1 MARVIR
7 YLEDGVWKYASVKDV
22 GDLEKLQTV
31 SKADIVSAINELVAN
46 GNAMGIDLGG
56 RVDGL
61 EGQANELVQITGN
74 VQEVLGQVQGE
85 LNDKVEK
92 MYLDEQ
98 VNKLVSKEAYDA
110 NYQKIEGELLEKVDV
125 NKYNEEYQLVTG
137 KLNDKADLSAFE
149 DVKGRV
155 STTEQEI
162 TNVKGELISK
172 VGKTEYDGAV
182 GLNRWIARKYDI
194 NIGSN
199 GATPSFDHIK
209 GKQPSAIIDYDDNVK
224 LQPFVGDYY
233 IGHYFTNIYMKNA
246 KTVTVNVTN
255 DDGAVIYMNGAKM
268 YEGGTR
274 TTVLPVALTFRAG
287 WNTVEVLHYE
297 HSGATEHVTLGVKL
311 STQVDKMTS
320 VIGVGDKNETRL
332 TQAETEIKQT
342 SEAIKLKAEGSEV
355 TQLGNRVQTN
365 EGSIE
370 VMKNE
375 IKSLVRSEDFNKYT
389 GRLEVAESTI
399 IQHSDQINQKVGITQ
414 HNALND
420 IVTEQQTSIN
430 QLTDEIDLKA
440 TKSEYDGLN
449 GRVGNAE
456 TQIKLNTEAINLRAK
471 QTELD
476 KTNGRLQT
484 AESQLNVQAGEI
496 ASKVTQEDINK
507 SIDDLSFEVR
517 NLILNSG
524 FARGFE
530 SWNNTSFTI
539 LPAEADKPNSKIVK
553 VGRTGASANNI
564 INLISNKANVQN
576 GDSVSFSVDFKVTS
590 FSAYDFKT
598 PFIVEFYDDAG
609 VRVQFKDVSLSNMGI
624 STMPDGKWIR
634 LTYTEKANSASITK
648 VALRIGLFRNGEVFY
663 REPQMQIGT
672 KATGYMLAP
681 EDSLG
686 AETRLANAESTIVQ
700 HATAIDLKANANDV
714 YKKTEAD
721 GKVSTAVTQ
730 AKGEIKIETDKIS
743 QNVTNLTQTVTTQGT
758 TISNHETSISQMKGS
773 IDLKAEKKDVYT
785 KTESDGKVNT
795 AVTNAKAEIKLTTDG
810 ITQTVTNVKGD
821 VSGLKDTVTA
831 QGTQIKQTSDEVAIN
846 VVKKGNVKA
855 SINASTEGIKIGGQ
869 HVDITGQ
876 VTFQSLDPT
885 MQGKVNAGADA
896 KNQID
901 GMQLGGQNIVSKKQI
916 TPINVASSSYDES
929 TNTWTLTA
937 NSGAGGAWGAGVR
950 ITEKTSVV
958 PVGSWF
964 TGSFEIFSPIDAT
977 WNVDVNNFPVTG
989 TSTSNDNDDT
999 ALRKT
1004 SSKALK
1010 ANTWTKCWFMWKNKD
1025 NSASDL
1031 YDQSNIGLVNSSGAP
1046 VTFKIRNVKGELGN
1060 VVTAYSPSQ
1069 VDIDELISNVDT
1081 KAEASKKAIADMS
1094 NDNKATSL
1102 EKQQLKK
1109 EWATITAEKPQ
1120 YEALANTY
1128 GITTEKTNYV
1138 NAYNALNTAITPI
1151 IANISVTSDINGA
1164 TFRNTFDDYYDKKA
1178 QLIKKINE
1186 LAKKRA
1192 EDAETNSKNYTNVIA
1207 SNESSYI
1214 NKNYNFADWTG
1225 SLPNGY
1231 AGLVGASPTKIA
1243 SENGNGNTLKFT
1255 TTAGQSGYIN
1265 TNAMNKP
1272 FYEYAYIESTF
1283 KLESGSINGS
1293 GILFRYW
1300 KADGKTI
1307 YWDNV
1312 IKFKDIIPSPVL
1324 NKWYTVSKIVKV
1336 PVTTDFG
1343 GYGIFPM
1350 ASWATID
1357 STMPAC
1363 VLQFDSVITRP
1374 ATEQEIS
1381 SYESSIAIKDMSN
1394 DNKLTPI
1401 EKQQLKKE
1409 WATISAEKP
1418 QYEALSTTYGVT
1430 TEKTNYVNSYNA
1442 LNTFITPFL
1451 TNTTTTSDINGTTFR
1466 NTFDDYYDKKAQ
1478 LIKKV
1483 NELSRSIG
1491 TGADAKAQDAKNSIA
1506 DMSSDSKITAV
1517 EKVQLKKEWAVMV
1530 AEKPQYEASASS
1542 FGIVGERNN
1551 YVSAYNTL
1559 NTALNGTGGILT
1571 NMTTTSSV
1579 NGATFRA
1586 QFDDY
1591 YDKKAQLV
1599 RKINDVS
1606 KEFTQGMNGRILY
1619 NDPMFRDGLNSIS
1632 IYNNTSGGNVT
1643 LNRIAKPAD
1652 APTISTHILELK
1664 SLALPIS
1671 PAYGGFTF
1679 QTMSRAN
1686 AIFLTKIV
1694 AKIPVGTKITWA
1706 SNSTGDNGKQ
1716 SWLTSQSGTGKWE
1729 EYICRVQCG
1738 ATGNFSTTNFFAI
1751 EGGTLP
1757 LTWHVAYATVFDA
1770 TDYDYSIKDMSN
1782 DNKLTPVEKQQ
1793 LKKEWATISAEKP
1806 HYETLAN
1813 NFSISTEKT
1822 NYVNSYN
1829 ALNTLLTPLI
1839 ANITTTSDVN
1849 GGTFR
1854 NTFDDYYDKKAQLNR
1869 KINESA
1875 KALADGAQVAINA
1888 GKPTWDR
1895 ASNINS
1901 NGTWNTTKL
1910 SGQILDAQIASAVNW
1925 NGAKSLLDSWKSG
1938 TTLIN
1943 GGMIATNTIFSQQ
1956 IAIGDFTNLSQINEE
1971 KNPNGYPTV
1980 LLSNKRYFKI
1990 GNSAYAPMNVI
2001 TNTYVEFKVNDEY
2014 YIAFNGYRDS
2024 GITSLN
2030 AVFRYYY
2037 TDNTW
2042 ENAGSVS
2049 ILPTTADTRIAK
2061 NLKITAPPN
2070 DTKTLK
2076 AVNLFF
2082 EKDNGTTNGYYY
2094 IRDIEVRKR
2103 YTGELVVDGSIKAQ
2117 QLDVASLFAHTAF
2130 INNLKSQNVSASNIV
2145 GGVIKGIRYE
2155 SINASNPSIKL
2166 ILEGNTVKSYGA
2178 LSGGKQ
2184 NYAELKEGGFR
2195 VFEVAE
2201 SGSPFGDREANIL
2214 PARLHVQ
2221 HGGRSGAFEPNEL
2234 RFWAGGQLA
2243 KVNIDVVGNDASGY
2257 GLRLEANGGL
2267 YVKNTT
2273 DINQPAIQFE
2283 SGESIYLDGWGNFRG
2298 GKYSTQWA
2306 TWSIK
2311 DANDRLRIL
2320 IPMGK
2325 GTSAGN
2331 EYHSHSGGHKFYH
2344 DTYLGFSAYTK
2355 ASGTELLMQFLGKAN
2370 FKYWAGGNYF
2380 ECKNQA
2386 DNGFVPIYAS
2396 AFNIGSSEVWKTD
2409 IEKYEKSAL
2418 DVIANTNVMTYK
2430 YKSDVEESE
2439 NPHTHVGL
2447 IAEYAPK
2454 EVQSKDGRAIDGYA
2468 MSSIA
2473 WKAIQELSEQVRQLK
2488 EQLNN
2493 R

>member
-989 TSTSNDNDDT
+989 TSTSNDNDDSS
-999 ALRKT
+999 LRKT
-1004 SSKALK
+1004 SNKSLK
-1010 ANTWTKCWFMWKNKD
+1010 ANTWTKCWFTWKNRD
-1025 NSASDL
+1025 NATVDL
-1031 YDQSNIGLVNSSGAP
+1031 YDQSNIELVNNSGAP

-1060 VVTAYSPSQ
+1060 VVTAYSLAQ
-1069 VDIDELISNVDT
+1069 EDIDAIINNISFGGRNIFLNAGLLQGATNWYSNVAQTAVVADGEDKAFKFTPNTGAGRAGVYQRLGGGSSSTKPFDKDQEYTVSVMMKASTGSHKLHIGAESLDVKTVDVDT
-1081 KAEASKKAIADMS
+1081 TWREYSHTFKGTGAGNGTVIFYTTALADGVDFYIKRMKLEKGNRKTDFTLAPEDYDKLVADVDVKAEASKKAIADMS

-1151 IANISVTSDINGA
+1151 IANIAVTSDINGA

-1186 LAKKRA
+1186 LSRSIGTSADAKA
-1192 EDAETNSKNYTNVIA
+1192 EASKSAIA
-1207 SNESSYI
+1207 DMAN
-1214 NKNYNFADWTG
+1214 D
-1225 SLPNGY
+1225 
-1231 AGLVGASPTKIA
+1231 
-1243 SENGNGNTLKFT
+1243 
-1255 TTAGQSGYIN
+1255 
-1265 TNAMNKP
+1265 
-1272 FYEYAYIESTF
+1272 
-1283 KLESGSINGS
+1283 
-1293 GILFRYW
+1293 
-1300 KADGKTI
+1300 
-1307 YWDNV
+1307 
-1312 IKFKDIIPSPVL
+1312 
-1324 NKWYTVSKIVKV
+1324 SKI
-1336 PVTTDFG
+1336 
-1343 GYGIFPM
+1343 
-1350 ASWATID
+1350 
-1357 STMPAC
+1357 
-1363 VLQFDSVITRP
+1363 
-1374 ATEQEIS
+1374 
-1381 SYESSIAIKDMSN
+1381 
-1394 DNKLTPI
+1394 TPI

-1409 WATISAEKP
+1409 WAVILSEKP

-1430 TEKTNYVNSYNA
+1430 TEKTNYVNAYNA

-1451 TNTTTTSDINGTTFR
+1451 ANTTTTSDINGTTFR

-1491 TGADAKAQDAKNSIA
+1491 TSADTKAQDAKNSIA

-1530 AEKPQYEASASS
+1530 AEKPQYEASANG
-1542 FGIVGERNN
+1542 FGIVSEKNN
-1551 YVSAYNTL
+1551 YVTAYNTL
-1559 NTALNGTGGILT
+1559 NTALNGSGGILT

-1591 YDKKAQLV
+1591 YDKKAQLI
-1599 RKINDVS
+1599 RRINDVS

-1980 LLSNKRYFKI
+1980 LLNNKRYFKI
-1990 GNSAYAPMNVI
+1990 GNGAYAPINII

-2042 ENAGSVS
+2042 ENAGAISV
-2049 ILPTTADTRIAK
+2049 LPTTADTRIAR
-2061 NLKITAPPN
+2061 NLKITTPPN

-2082 EKDNGTTNGYYY
+2082 EKDNGATNGYYY

-2130 INNLKSQNVSASNIV
+2130 INSLKAQDIDASNIV